1 MEEGFHRI
9 HIDTSNT
16 PLSSLLQPSMAY
28 HRSSMKFLVL
38 GSGMMGFAL
47 AYDLARSEGTT
58 SVTLADIDLERAQRA
73 ASKIRHG
80 RIVPVRVDVGDEAS
94 VAALMREHDGAAAA
108 VSYRFNVSLTR
119 AAITAGRPFV
129 DLGGNDEVVAR
140 QRLLDGEARRAGVTI
155 IPNCGLAPGLVNVIA
170 AGSVAEFDKV
180 ESLHLRVGGLPQ
192 HPRPPLNYQISFS
205 VEGLLNEYS
214 GKAEVLRRGRRVTV
228 DALTEVETIH
238 FPPPFGTL
246 EAFITT
252 GGASLLPELFE
263 GKIQELD
270 YKTIRY
276 PGHCERFK
284 ALMDLGFGSNDPI
297 QMGSNIFTEREV
309 FSELLRRKLPET
321 GQDVV
326 LLLATTKGL
335 KDGNAT
341 TLSYRLVDYF
351 DASDNISAMM
361 RTTSFPTSVILQ
373 YLAQEVIREVGVLA
387 PEQCVPMPALLS
399 ALEQRG
405 LRFERR
411 LS

>member
-1 MEEGFHRI
+1 
-9 HIDTSNT
+9 
-16 PLSSLLQPSMAY
+16 
-28 HRSSMKFLVL
+28 MKFLVL

-47 AYDLARSEGTT
+47 AHDLARSEGTT

-73 ASKIRHG
+73 ASRIRHG
-80 RIVPVRVDVGDEAS
+80 RVVPLRLDVSDEAS

-108 VSYRFNVSLTR
+108 VSYRFNESLTR
-119 AAITAGRPFV
+119 AAIKASRHLV

-140 QRLLDGEARRAGVTI
+140 QRRLDGEARRAGVTI
-155 IPNCGLAPGLVNVIA
+155 IPNCGLAPGLINVIA
-170 AGSVAEFDKV
+170 AGSVAEFDTV

-192 HPRPPLNYQISFS
+192 HPRPPLNYQITFS

-214 GKAEVLRRGRRVTV
+214 GKAEVLRRGRRVLV

-238 FPPPFGTL
+238 FSPPFGAM

-263 GKIQELD
+263 GKVQELD

-335 KDGNAT
+335 KDGNEAT
-341 TLSYRLVDYF
+341 LRYRLVDYF

-373 YLAQEVIREVGVLA
+373 LLAQEVIKEVGVLA
-387 PEQCVPMPALLS
+387 PEQCVPMPAFLFE
-399 ALEQRG
+399 LEQRG
-405 LRFERR
+405 LRFERH